1 MALINVEEDI
11 KSSWKNTAGRKKIH
25 YFKLSSFSHLFYQPS
40 PLLNNPVLLKKK
52 LCQAYY
58 LVFAWNFEKLFTKLL
73 TNNRLRVGLTL
84 GTLPL
89 HNLLWSHTG
98 GVKIFI

>member
-40 PLLNNPVLLKKK
+40 PLLNNPVLFKKK
-52 LCQAYY
+52 TLSSI
-58 LVFAWNFEKLFTKLL
+58 LF
-73 TNNRLRVGLTL
+73 
-84 GTLPL
+84 
-89 HNLLWSHTG
+89 
-98 GVKIFI
+98 GVRMEF

>member
-40 PLLNNPVLLKKK
+40 PLLNNPVLFKKK
-52 LCQAYY
+52 NSLSSI
-58 LVFAWNFEKLFTKLL
+58 LF
-73 TNNRLRVGLTL
+73 
-84 GTLPL
+84 
-89 HNLLWSHTG
+89 
-98 GVKIFI
+98 GVRMEF